1 MNNGHNNLSMR
12 VPAKKAGKNTER
24 GSNDMA
30 EKLNLS
36 CDYMQGAHPAVLKRM
51 IENNLVKSDVYGE
64 DDFSESARA
73 RIREA
78 CQAPE
83 ADVWFLAGGTQTNAT
98 VLDALLRPYE
108 GVISA
113 ETGHICIHEA
123 GAIEHGGHKVLALP
137 GTEGKLTAEQI
148 LACVTDF
155 RNDANHDHVVMPGAV
170 YLSQPTE
177 VGTLYSLQ
185 ELEAISHAC
194 HSCGLR
200 LYVDGARL
208 AYALACPENDVLLPD
223 LARLC
228 DVFYIGGTKC
238 GTLLG
243 EAVVF
248 PQHDSIP
255 HFFSI
260 CKQHGAVLAK
270 GFVAGQQFDAL
281 FTDGLYGQ
289 IGRTAIEAADRIRS
303 ALRQKGYALAFD
315 SPTNQIFFTLDRE
328 KLEELSE
335 RILMSFWEN
344 PDPEHTTMRLV
355 TSWATTEEEVEQ
367 LIALL

>member
-1 MNNGHNNLSMR
+1 M
-12 VPAKKAGKNTER
+12 AG
-24 GSNDMA
+24 
-30 EKLNLS
+30 KLNLS
-36 CDYMQGAHPAVLKRM
+36 CDYMQGAHPAVLKQLT
-51 IENNLVKSDVYGE
+51 ENNLVKSGVYG
-64 DDFSESARA
+64 DDVFSDSARA
-73 RIREA
+73 KIREA
-78 CQAPE
+78 CLAPE
-83 ADVWFLAGGTQTNAT
+83 AEIWFLAGGTQTNAT
-98 VLDALLRPYE
+98 VLDALLQPYE
-108 GVISA
+108 GVLA
-113 ETGHICIHEA
+113 ADTGHICIHEA

-137 GTEGKLTAEQI
+137 GKSGKLSALQI
-148 LACVTDF
+148 QTCVDVF
-155 RNDANHDHVVMPGAV
+155 RNDANHDHMVMPGAV

-185 ELEAISHAC
+185 ELEKISRIC
-194 HSCGLR
+194 RSCGLR

-208 AYALACPENDVLLPD
+208 AYALACPENDVTLPD

-248 PQHDSIP
+248 PQPGSIP

-270 GFVAGQQFDAL
+270 GFVAGLQFDAL
-281 FTDGLYGQ
+281 FTDGLYAE
-289 IGRTAIEAADRIRS
+289 IGHTAIEAAGRIRK
-303 ALRQKGYALAFD
+303 ALQEKGYALAFD
-315 SPTNQIFFTLDRE
+315 SPTNQIFFTLDQE

-335 RILMSFWEN
+335 KITMSFWEK

-355 TSWATTEEEVEQ
+355 TSWATTDEDVEQ

>member
-1 MNNGHNNLSMR
+1 MTG
-12 VPAKKAGKNTER
+12 
-24 GSNDMA
+24 
-30 EKLNLS
+30 KLNLS
-36 CDYMQGAHPAVLKRM
+36 CDYMQGAHPAVLKRLTD
-51 IENNLVKSDVYGE
+51 NNLVKSGVYGE

-83 ADVWFLAGGTQTNAT
+83 ADVWFLVGGTQTNAT

-137 GTEGKLTAEQI
+137 GKDGKLSAAQI
-148 LACVTDF
+148 QACVDAF

-177 VGTLYSLQ
+177 IGTLYSLS
-185 ELEAISHAC
+185 ELESVSRVC
-194 HSCGLR
+194 RGCGLR

-208 AYALACPENDVLLPD
+208 AYALACPENDVSLPD

-248 PQHDSIP
+248 PRHDTIP

-270 GFVAGQQFDAL
+270 GFIAGQQFDAL
-281 FTDGLYGQ
+281 FTDNLYSR

-303 ALRQKGYALAFD
+303 ALRQKGYRLAFD
-315 SPTNQIFFTLDRE
+315 SPTNQIFFTLDRK

-335 RILMSFWEN
+335 KILMSFWEK
-344 PDPEHTTMRLV
+344 PDAEHTTMRLV
-355 TSWATTEEEVEQ
+355 TSWATTEDEVTQ